1 MISLLVDWDIDGAIP
16 VAHLA
21 EETSIKTTS
30 TANIKVAAS
39 EKIAC

>member
-1 MISLLVDWDIDGAIP
+1 MIPFFVNWDIDGAIP

-30 TANIKVAAS
+30 TANIKLATS